1 MKNKMV
7 HVGLSLLGAVAFSVT
22 AHAQAPG
29 CDDIIWSAEALER
42 SPNIDEHCLEVV
54 ERDGAFYAK
63 VHARITTQGVN
74 STTVRYQDADGA
86 WSDRERTYP
95 PKGFTAHID
104 GKEVRVHDLPAGQEV
119 NIYVMDEGNFSIPM
133 IEEMVEEV
141 VEEEIIEEEI
151 LEEEYVYEEEAAPAQ
166 LPKTAGQANWL
177 AISGLLFVLLSAGL
191 YVRRQ
196 L

>member
-1 MKNKMV
+1 MRSKSF
-7 HVGLSLLGAVAFSVT
+7 HVVISLLGAAAFSVS

-42 SPNIDEHCLEVV
+42 SPSIDEHCLEVV
-54 ERDGAFYAK
+54 ERDGAYYAK
-63 VHARITTQGVN
+63 VHARITTQGTN

-104 GKEVRVHDLPAGQEV
+104 GQEVRVHDLPVGQEV
-119 NIYVMDEGNFSIPM
+119 NIYVMDEGNFTIPM
-133 IEEMVEEV
+133 VEEMVEEV
-141 VEEEIIEEEI
+141 IEEEIIAEEIIEEEI
-151 LEEEYVYEEEAAPAQ
+151 YEEEAAPVM
-166 LPKTAGQANWL
+166 PKTAGQANWL
-177 AISGLLFVLLSAGL
+177 AIAGLLFVLLSAGL